1 MFGFYLDVMYEQE
14 DPFHSFL
21 EHSWQYEIVSFCFH
35 QSLDQEFE
43 TFLDITLSNGDVVRR
58 LRFYS
63 PQDIEVEKGFPRKAS
78 GFCIFDVSARGLE
91 KLSVRV
97 DDLEGNWGAV
107 QFWARAVEEIK
118 QSVPT

>member
-1 MFGFYLDVMYEQE
+1 MYEQE

-107 QFWARAVEEIK
+107 QFWARAVEDIK
-118 QSVPT
+118 QSVPA